1 MERQEELATRRG
13 ILRQAISTGVVL
25 AGSRAIGANDRVRI
39 GVLGAGS
46 RATQLVSHLLPD
58 SQQPFAGIPQFRT
71 KLISGAEIVAVADV
85 YEPNRER
92 AARAGSTVAKFSDY
106 RKLLDQKD
114 IDAVI
119 IGAPDHWHS
128 RMLIDAVNA
137 GKDAYVEKPV
147 THSILEGPDEI
158 SAVDKTGRIVQTGT
172 QHRSWKHYIQGK
184 EIIDSGA
191 LGDVRLVESY
201 WFLNY
206 KPGMEA
212 FRRMSFDSSTLDWK
226 SWLGSA
232 PDQPFSAIKF
242 RFWRYFW
249 DFGGGSLTDLMTH
262 AIDTVQWY
270 MNSPTPSS
278 AIATGR
284 VYDYQFECPDT
295 VSCTLEYPKG
305 FLATYTGNH
314 ATGMDFGSI
323 IFRGSKA
330 TLEISRAALAVYD
343 EELSRPFAGYDSET
357 RRWRPKPRIYVESDY
372 EGTADNLNNWLD
384 AIRSRKTPNVNIRI
398 GVEAAR
404 AAHLGNAALRAG
416 KRATWDEQQQRIVV

>member
-1 MERQEELATRRG
+1 MESQNQQSTRRG
-13 ILRQAISTGVVL
+13 LLQAISAGAVL
-25 AGSRAIGANDRVRI
+25 ATSRAIGANDRIRI
-39 GVLGAGS
+39 GVMGAGG

-58 SQQPFAGIPQFRT
+58 LQAPFAGIPQFRT
-71 KLISGAEIVAVADV
+71 KLIPGAQVVAVADV
-85 YEPNRER
+85 FEPNRDR
-92 AARAGSTVAKFSDY
+92 AARAGPAVSKFSDH

-119 IGAPDHWHS
+119 VAAPDHWHS
-128 RMLIDAVNA
+128 RMLIDAVSA

-147 THSILEGPDEI
+147 THSIDEGPAEI
-158 SAVDKTGRIVQTGT
+158 RAVEQSGRIVQTGT

-184 EIIDSGA
+184 QIIDSGA
-191 LGDVRLVESY
+191 LGEVRLVESF

-206 KPGMEA
+206 KPALEPL
-212 FRRMSFDSSTLDWK
+212 RRMNIDMSQLDWK
-226 SWLGSA
+226 VWLGTA
-232 PDQPFSAIKF
+232 PDQPFSVTKF

-249 DFGGGSLTDLMTH
+249 DFGGGALTDLMTH

-270 MNSPTPSS
+270 MDSPAPAS
-278 AIATGR
+278 AIAHGR
-284 VYDYQFECPDT
+284 VFDFPWECPDT
-295 VSCTLEYPKG
+295 ISCTLEYPKG

-314 ATGMDFGSI
+314 ATGTDFGSI

-343 EELSRPFAGYDSET
+343 EDVSRPFPMYDSDT
-357 RRWRPKPRIYVESDY
+357 RRWRPKPRVYVESDY
-372 EGTADNLNNWLD
+372 EGTADNLQNWLEG
-384 AIRSRKTPNVNIRI
+384 IRSRKTPNVGIRI

>member
-1 MERQEELATRRG
+1 M
-13 ILRQAISTGVVL
+13 
-25 AGSRAIGANDRVRI
+25 
-39 GVLGAGS
+39 GAGG

-58 SQQPFAGIPQFRT
+58 LQEPFAGIPQFRT
-71 KLISGAEIVAVADV
+71 KLIPGAQIVAVADV
-85 YEPNRER
+85 FEPNRER
-92 AARAGSTVAKFSDY
+92 AARAGSKVMKFSDY

-114 IDAVI
+114 VDAVI

-128 RMLIDAVNA
+128 RMLIDAVSA

-147 THSILEGPDEI
+147 THSIAEGPAEI
-158 SAVDKTGRIVQTGT
+158 NAVEQSGRIVQTGT

-184 EIIDSGA
+184 QIIDSGA
-191 LGDVRLVESY
+191 LGNVRLVETY

-206 KPGMEA
+206 KPALEA
-212 FRRMSFDSSTLDWK
+212 FRRTSVDASKVDWK
-226 SWLGSA
+226 AWLGSA
-232 PDQPFSAIKF
+232 PDQPFDAMRF
-242 RFWRYFW
+242 RFWRYYW
-249 DFGGGSLTDLMTH
+249 DFGGGALTDLMTH

-270 MNSPTPSS
+270 MESPTPSS

-284 VYDYQFECPDT
+284 VYDFGWECPDT

-343 EELSRPFAGYDSET
+343 EEMSRTVTAYNSEI
-357 RRWRPKPRIYVESDY
+357 RRWRPKPRLYVESDY
-372 EGTADNLNNWLD
+372 EGTADNLQNWLE

-404 AAHLGNAALRAG
+404 AAHLGNAALRSG
-416 KRATWDEQQQRIVV
+416 KRATWNEEQQKIVV